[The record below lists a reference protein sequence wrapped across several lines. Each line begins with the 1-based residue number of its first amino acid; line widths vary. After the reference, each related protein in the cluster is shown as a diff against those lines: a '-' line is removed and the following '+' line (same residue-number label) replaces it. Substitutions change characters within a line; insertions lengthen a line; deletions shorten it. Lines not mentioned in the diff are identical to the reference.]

1 MRAQLSPIYSI
12 YASDLNNDG
21 NIDLVLG
28 GNQFKAKPQ
37 TGMYS
42 ANTGTV
48 LKSTG
53 DRNFEE
59 MDISKAGLYEKG
71 QIRDFKEIKIG
82 EKKYILV
89 AINDESLKIY
99 EINQYD

>member
-1 MRAQLSPIYSI
+1 
-12 YASDLNNDG
+12 
-21 NIDLVLG
+21 LVLG

-53 DRNFEE
+53 DRNFEVME
-59 MDISKAGLYEKG
+59 IVESGLYERG
-71 QIRDFKEIKIG
+71 QIRDIKEITIG
-82 EKKYILV
+82 EKQYILV
-89 AINDESLKIY
+89 AINDENLKIY
-99 EINQYD
+99 EINRND